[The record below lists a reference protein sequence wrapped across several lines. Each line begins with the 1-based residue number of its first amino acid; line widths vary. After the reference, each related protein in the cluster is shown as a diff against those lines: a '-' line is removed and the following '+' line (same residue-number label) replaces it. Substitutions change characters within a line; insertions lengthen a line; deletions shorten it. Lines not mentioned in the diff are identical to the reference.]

1 MNRRLTFAY
10 PGDLNLKTGGYA
22 YDRELIAGL
31 RALGWEIDL
40 LALGDG
46 FPSPSGETLRLAEE
60 KLSSV
65 SDGELLV
72 IDGLAFGV
80 LDGWAVAN
88 HDRLGIIALV
98 HHPLALETGI
108 AGDARDALLASERD
122 ALAVARHV
130 VVTSNAT
137 AREVATLFG
146 VDPTRITTAL
156 PGTKNGRPSTSNGI
170 VPHILAVGTLIER
183 KGHDILVDALKSI
196 EHLEWRTSI
205 VGSRTLDPVTSLSLE
220 KRIAEHDL
228 QSRITLC
235 GEVEDTRSLMAD
247 ADIFALASR
256 YEGYGMVFAE
266 ALAQGL
272 PIVACRAGAIPE
284 VVPEEAGF
292 LVAVDDVT
300 AFAQALE
307 TLILDPKM
315 RALKAEGSA
324 RAGQKLPGWEETAQA
339 VSKLLETLK

>member
-1 MNRRLTFAY
+1 MNRRLTFAC

-31 RALGWEIDL
+31 RARGWEIDL

-46 FPSPSGETLRLAEE
+46 FPSPSEETLRLAED

-65 SDGELLV
+65 SDGEVLI

-80 LDGWAVAN
+80 LDDWAAAN
-88 HDRLGIIALV
+88 RDRLRIVALV

-108 AGDARDALLASERD
+108 AADAREALLTSERD

-137 AREVATLFG
+137 AREVATLFEIA
-146 VDPTRITTAL
+146 PTRITTAL
-156 PGTKNGRPSTSNGI
+156 PGTKSGLPSTSNGV
-170 VPHILAVGTLIER
+170 VPHILAVGTLIAR
-183 KGHDILVDALKSI
+183 KGHDILIDALKSI

-220 KRIAEHDL
+220 KRITDHGL

-315 RALKAEGSA
+315 RALKAEGSL
-324 RAGQKLPGWEETAQA
+324 RAGQKLPRWEETAET

>member
-31 RALGWEIDL
+31 RARGWEIDL

-46 FPSPSGETLRLAEE
+46 FPSPSEKTLRLAED

-80 LDGWAVAN
+80 LDDWAAAN
-88 HDRLGIIALV
+88 RDRLRIVALV

-108 AGDARDALLASERD
+108 AGEARDALLASERG

-137 AREVATLFG
+137 AREVATLFEIA
-146 VDPTRITTAL
+146 PTRITTAL
-156 PGTKNGRPSTSNGI
+156 PGTKNGLPSTSNGV
-170 VPHILAVGTLIER
+170 VPHILAVGTLIAR
-183 KGHDILVDALKSI
+183 KGHDILIDALKSI

-205 VGSRTLDPVTSLSLE
+205 VGSRMLDPVTSLSLE
-220 KRIAEHDL
+220 KRITDHGL

-307 TLILDPKM
+307 ALILDPKM
-315 RALKAEGSA
+315 RALKAQGSL
-324 RAGQKLPGWEETAQA
+324 RAGQKLPRWEEAAET